1 MGFQSKGLLNLFIY
15 HLQYGFLQRKAG
27 RQIGH
32 NARLLCN
39 LTKMVKPEFFWNEL
53 SLRDKN
59 YGESL

>member
-15 HLQYGFLQRKAG
+15 HLQYGFLQRKTG
-27 RQIGH
+27 RQIENGK
-32 NARLLCN
+32 
-39 LTKMVKPEFFWNEL
+39 TGIFWNEL